1 MTLVPPPPVDDEDV
15 PRFLADLGLPGI
27 VDVHVHFLPER
38 MLDKVWAY
46 FDAGEAHYGRPW
58 PITYRTPEPDRVA
71 TLAKLGVQAFA
82 PLVYPHKPDMG
93 RWLTEWVTEFAAR
106 TPSAVPTATLFP
118 EPDVADYLGAA
129 VEAGARAVKVHV
141 QVGGFDPRDPLL
153 RPAWGLLA
161 DAGVPAVTHCG
172 HGPTRGTYTGLDVI
186 SEVLAEHPRLSLVL
200 AHAGMPDFEGA
211 LDLVRRFENV
221 RIDTTMV
228 GTPFSLEIAPLPDD
242 WAAQLVDV
250 ADKVVFG
257 SDFPNIPYAYVEQVR
272 AVAGWAAAD
281 DRLGVG
287 FLRSVLH
294 DAPTRLLGIQPG

>member
-1 MTLVPPPPVDDEDV
+1 MIAPPAGDDDI

-38 MLDKVWAY
+38 VLAKVWAY
-46 FDAGEAHYGRPW
+46 FDAADTHYGRPW
-58 PITYRTPEPDRVA
+58 PIHYRTSEAERLA
-71 TLAKLGVQAFA
+71 TLEKIGVQTFA
-82 PLVYPHKPDMG
+82 PLVYPHKPGMG

-106 TPSAVPTATLFP
+106 TPDAVPTATLYP

-161 DAGVPAVTHCG
+161 DAGVPAIAHCG
-172 HGPTRGTYTGLDVI
+172 HGPIPGSHTGLDVFG
-186 SEVLAEHPRLSLVL
+186 EVLAEHPRLPVVL
-200 AHAGMPDFEGA
+200 AHAGMPDFTAA
-211 LDLVRRFENV
+211 LDLVRRYDNV
-221 RIDTTMV
+221 HIDTTMV
-228 GTPFSLEIAPLPDD
+228 GTPYSQAFAPLPDD

-250 ADKVVFG
+250 ADHVVFG
-257 SDFPNIPYAYVEQVR
+257 SDFPNIPYAYAEQVR

-281 DRLGVG
+281 DRLGQG
-287 FLRSVLH
+287 FLRSVLY
-294 DAPTRLLGIQPG
+294 DAPARLLGVAPE